1 LENRRDKNDEM
12 LRKVWKTMKNSTE
25 ETRMG
30 KTKERRSKERT
41 GKRKKRD
48 RAKKRKEK
56 EKGER

>member
-1 LENRRDKNDEM
+1 LENRRDKNNEM

-30 KTKERRSKERT
+30 KTKGKRSKERT

-48 RAKKRKEK
+48 RVTKGKKK
-56 EKGER
+56 KGER